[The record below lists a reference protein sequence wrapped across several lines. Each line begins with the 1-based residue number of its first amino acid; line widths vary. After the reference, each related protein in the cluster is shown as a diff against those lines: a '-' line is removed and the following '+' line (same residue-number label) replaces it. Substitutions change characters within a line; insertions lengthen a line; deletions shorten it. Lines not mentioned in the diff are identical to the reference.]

1 MKKCVKWFLLVGIL
15 FCLLGTGIV
24 TAGLMKGGA
33 RNAKAYAREYARE
46 YYDHAEEIEEQLD
59 DYVGDE

>member
-15 FCLLGTGIV
+15 LCLLGTGIV

-33 RNAKAYAREYARE
+33 RNAKAYAREY
-46 YYDHAEEIEEQLD
+46 YDHAEEIEEQLD

>member
-33 RNAKAYAREYARE
+33 QNAKQHVRQ
-46 YYDHAEEIEEQLD
+46 IEEHLD
-59 DYVGDE
+59 DFTGNEL